1 MKSLLLIL
9 LAVQLI
15 LVCLAVLSL
24 STPDTIST
32 MKSFAV
38 YYDNPTRVNYDAYLA
53 SENRDRV
60 SMNIFRGA
68 ALLLLLVN
76 SFGIY
81 KVNKLRKL
89 KA

>member
-1 MKSLLLIL
+1 MKLLLVIL

-15 LVCLAVLSL
+15 LVGLAVLSL

-38 YYDNPTRVNYDAYLA
+38 YYDNPTTVNYNAYLA

-60 SMNIFRGA
+60 SMNILRGA
-68 ALLLLLVN
+68 ALLLLLLN